1 MPVSPTYDDLIRRV
15 RAWDPDAASELVR
28 RYEPAIRRAVRVR
41 LADARLGNLLDSM
54 DICQSVLKSFFV
66 RAAAGQYDLETPE
79 QLLKL
84 LASMARNK
92 LTTQARGEHAQRRDR
107 RRVAPRGHDQDR
119 LVARGG
125 GPCREVDARDLLGEV
140 LRRLSPEERQ
150 ILEMRNQGD
159 DWAAIAARLGGGGEA
174 LRKKLGRAIDR
185 VAGQLG
191 LDGEP

>member
-1 MPVSPTYDDLIRRV
+1 MPISPAYDNMIRGI
-15 RAWDPDAASELVR
+15 RAWEPDAAAELFR
-28 RYEPAIRRAVRVR
+28 SYEPAIRRAVRVR

-107 RRVAPRGHDQDR
+107 HGSR
-119 LVARGG
+119 
-125 GPCREVDARDLLGEV
+125 
-140 LRRLSPEERQ
+140 
-150 ILEMRNQGD
+150 
-159 DWAAIAARLGGGGEA
+159 
-174 LRKKLGRAIDR
+174 
-185 VAGQLG
+185 
-191 LDGEP
+191 